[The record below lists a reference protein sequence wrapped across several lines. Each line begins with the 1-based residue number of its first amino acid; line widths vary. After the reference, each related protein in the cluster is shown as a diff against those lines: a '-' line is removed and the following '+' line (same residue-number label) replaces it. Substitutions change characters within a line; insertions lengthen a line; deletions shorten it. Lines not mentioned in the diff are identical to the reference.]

1 MRGSLRTLGSI
12 AMLLAALAL
21 AGCGGGTRYPLLSPV
36 EQARSYGYSEQ
47 SLGADR
53 YTVSYLG
60 PSKLSSSAPAARDR
74 DIEAARSQAL
84 DLATWRAAL
93 IADGAG
99 FAGFRITDQR
109 SSVDQS
115 TQPVY
120 YDTQFYQP
128 YGGNVG
134 AGGMVRPPSVGT
146 TAPQTFPE
154 APYNRLQGRASIDV
168 QLLRNPGPND
178 LVAKD
183 VIRQLRLKY
192 PEAEQG

>member
-1 MRGSLRTLGSI
+1 MRGSSRTLVSM
-12 AMLLAALAL
+12 ATLLAALAL
-21 AGCGGGTRYPLLSPV
+21 AGCGAGTRHPLLSPI
-36 EQARSYGYSEQ
+36 ERATSYGYSEQ
-47 SLGADR
+47 SHGADR
-53 YTVSYLG
+53 YTVTYVG

-74 DIEAARSQAL
+74 DAEAARNQAL
-84 DLATWRAAL
+84 DLAIWRGAL

-99 FAGFRITDQR
+99 FAGFRITDQH

-115 TQPVY
+115 AQPVY
-120 YDTQFYQP
+120 YDTRFYAP

-134 AGGMVRPPSVGT
+134 AGGMVRPPSVST

-168 QLLRNPGPND
+168 ELLRNPGPND